1 MKIIINR
8 RNDMRLPYLTGC
20 GQLWL
25 LSSEI
30 AGLFH
35 YLYLWKE
42 SVHALDLLHG
52 DNHQGK
58 DGFKSTTFGWVWPI
72 VPLI

>member
-1 MKIIINR
+1 
-8 RNDMRLPYLTGC
+8 MRLPYLAGC

-30 AGLFH
+30 TGLFH

-42 SVHALDLLHG
+42 SVHALDLLHE
-52 DNHQGK
+52 DNHQGRADLK
-58 DGFKSTTFGWVWPI
+58 
-72 VPLI
+72 VPLLVGCGHLCLSFNQIVGFFDH

>member
-1 MKIIINR
+1 
-8 RNDMRLPYLTGC
+8 MRLPYLTGC

-58 DGFKSTTFGWVWPI
+58 DGFKSTTFG
-72 VPLI
+72 